1 MTVTATYPSMQLPA
15 APPFG
20 VEVPEGFIAHAAPR
34 ALAMVRRADGR
45 NATSEHLTVSSDLVQ
60 AGAAPTAL
68 LESVLA
74 HHADATRVEEPA
86 GTAYTATALVARTVA
101 GQRVRQQV
109 SVHVMPTRYAGDV
122 TTALTVVAT
131 WPEQDHDA
139 EQALR
144 GIHDSFS
151 VTGL

>member
-34 ALAMVRRADGR
+34 ALAMVRRADGT
-45 NATSEHLTVSSDLVQ
+45 NPTSENLTVTSDLVQ
-60 AGAAPTAL
+60 AGAAPAAL
-68 LESVLA
+68 LDTVLG
-74 HHADATRVEEPA
+74 HHPAATRVEEPTTAA
-86 GTAYTATALVARTVA
+86 GSATAVIARELA

-109 SVHVMPTRYAGDV
+109 TVHVMPTRYAGDV

-131 WPEQDHDA
+131 WPEQDDQA
-139 EQALR
+139 EQTLR

-151 VTGL
+151 VTGV